1 MISKIHTITRYP
13 IPDTKSNPMSKVTNL
28 TFLNS
33 FTGGNPEKV
42 KKYISMFLN
51 YCPTQLNTMKDQLA
65 AGNYDALRGTAHAL
79 KPQITYMG
87 IHGGEDLIKKIE
99 SMAGSKTDVEKLP
112 EMLGSFNSICE
123 EAMTELKHEIE

>member
-1 MISKIHTITRYP
+1 
-13 IPDTKSNPMSKVTNL
+13 MSKSINL

-51 YCPTQLNTMKDQLA
+51 YCPGQLA
-65 AGNYDALRGTAHAL
+65 AMKEQVASGNYDGLRGTAHSL

-87 IHGGEDLIKKIE
+87 IQNGEELIKKIE
-99 SMAGSKTDVEKLP
+99 NMAGTKTEVEKLP
-112 EMLGSFNSICE
+112 EMIGTFHTICE
-123 EAMTELKHEIE
+123 QAMQELKEEIA